1 MAASSSSKT
10 GDEMVGTVGSRL
22 IGIFDHLTYSACIIV
37 KLTTIMIRA
46 TLAKENTNGL
56 IDGFFNTRETTYPK
70 VK

>member
-46 TLAKENTNGL
+46 TLAKENTNG
-56 IDGFFNTRETTYPK
+56 E
-70 VK
+70 